1 MKFGRFL
8 LTFVHPLFRFLFPY
22 TVKGTENIPKQDSGI
37 PVMLCSNH
45 ISNIDPVFLL
55 MVQKRPIYYMAKAEL
70 FSNKLAVWFFQK
82 QFEAFPV
89 NRGKGDTTAIETA
102 QSIVRSGKMMGIF
115 PEGTRSRDGKLQR
128 PKSGAALIA
137 SRTGAYILPVAI
149 VTAHQHIRVFRR
161 TTIVFGK
168 LMSPAELHLED
179 SEHPDLRFASRH
191 IMERISKLMEA
202 NR

>member
-8 LTFVHPLFRFLFPY
+8 LTFFHPLFRVVFPY
-22 TVKGTENIPKQDSGI
+22 KVIGIDNIPQQDSGT

-70 FSNKLAVWFFQK
+70 FANKLAVWFFQK
-82 QFEAFPV
+82 QFGAFPV
-89 NRGKGDTTAIETA
+89 NRGKGDTKAIETA
-102 QSIVRSGKMMGIF
+102 QDIVRSGKLMGIF
-115 PEGTRSRDGKLQR
+115 PEGTRSRNGKMLR
-128 PKSGAALIA
+128 LKSGAALIA
-137 SRTGAYILPVAI
+137 SRTGAHILPVAI
-149 VTAHQHIRVFRR
+149 FTACGQVRVFRR

-168 LMSPAELHLED
+168 LMTPAELHLD
-179 SEHPDLRFASRH
+179 DPEHPDLRFATRL
-191 IMERISKLMEA
+191 IMEHISELMEA

>member
-8 LTFVHPLFRFLFPY
+8 LTFAHPLFRFLFPY
-22 TVKGTENIPKQDSGI
+22 TIRGIENIPKQDSGI

-70 FSNKLAVWFFQK
+70 FPNKLAVWFFK
-82 QFEAFPV
+82 KEFGAFPV

-102 QSIVRSGKMMGIF
+102 QSIVRSGKMLGIF
-115 PEGTRSRDGKLQR
+115 PEGTRSKDGKMLR

-149 VTAHQHIRVFRR
+149 FNKRHKVRVFHR
-161 TTIVFGK
+161 TTIVIGK
-168 LMSPAELHLED
+168 LMSPAELHLDD
-179 SEHPDLRFASRH
+179 SEHPDIRFASRH
-191 IMERISKLMEA
+191 IMERISELMEA
-202 NR
+202 NL